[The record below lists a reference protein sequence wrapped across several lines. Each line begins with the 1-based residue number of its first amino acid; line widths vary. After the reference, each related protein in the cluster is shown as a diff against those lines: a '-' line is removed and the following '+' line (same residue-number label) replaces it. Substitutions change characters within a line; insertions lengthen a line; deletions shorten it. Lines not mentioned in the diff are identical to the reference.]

1 MKLNNYG
8 KISLLLLTIILIF
21 EIISMF
27 LNQND
32 LLEVLQAIFLL
43 IITFDAGIM
52 IGYHLVK

>member
-1 MKLNNYG
+1 MKLNGYTKVSTG
-8 KISLLLLTIILIF
+8 LLAIILIF

-27 LNQND
+27 FNQND
-32 LLEVLQAIFLL
+32 LLEVLQVIFLS

>member
-8 KISLLLLTIILIF
+8 KISVILLTIILIL
-21 EIISMF
+21 EIISIF

-43 IITFDAGIM
+43 IITFNAGIM
-52 IGYHLVK
+52 IGYYLVE